1 VTRLHLTIKEHK
13 RESVSRGSRGA
24 FVKYGLMVL
33 RVRSHDPDVQ
43 RRGQVLA
50 IILLLMMAATAA
62 LATLNILQGQM
73 QYNQSNSIFFL
84 ILVALFAVNRA
95 GYVTLAGL
103 LTVMLTTAGSLFL
116 LTEATWWGTRLDT
129 RFIIMCIPILIAS
142 FLVVSWSGLVI
153 AVLLILGDALGRIA
167 SGDLPS
173 LLALVFVAVLAYMF
187 SESLNRAYRKTRH
200 QALHDPLT
208 DLPNRALF
216 LDRLQHALD
225 GMSRKQGLCA
235 VLLTDL
241 DHFKVVNDSLGHE
254 VGDELLIEV
263 SQRLQACLRT
273 VDTVARFGGDEFTV
287 LLEDIRH
294 PSDAVRVAERIAEE
308 LSALFEFKKQRIHVT
323 TSTGIVLA
331 ASAEAQPSSLL
342 RDADVAMYA
351 AKKEGKASYK
361 VFDLGMYTQAVRRL
375 RLEDALRRALERQ
388 ELRVHYQPKV
398 LLDTGQIIGM
408 EALVRWEHP
417 AYGLISPREFIPLA
431 EETGLIVPI
440 GQWVLREA
448 CRQAREW
455 RERFP
460 STSRLVTSV
469 NLSARQFRQSDL
481 VEKLAKILEE
491 TGLDPRHLQ
500 LEITESVVME
510 HVEYAVGLLHELKGM
525 NVELA
530 IDDFGKG
537 HSSLNSLK
545 IFPLDD
551 LKIDKSF
558 VQGLGQDAQDNAIVK
573 MIVDLTHTVGMRPVG
588 EGVETAEQLATLK
601 ELGCDL
607 AQGYYF
613 CKPLSSEAAT
623 SLLSNPHRR
632 LPERGLPE
640 ARRPHPDGRINGGHY
655 PNPA

>member
-1 VTRLHLTIKEHK
+1 
-13 RESVSRGSRGA
+13 
-24 FVKYGLMVL
+24 
-33 RVRSHDPDVQ
+33 
-43 RRGQVLA
+43 
-50 IILLLMMAATAA
+50 
-62 LATLNILQGQM
+62 
-73 QYNQSNSIFFL
+73 
-84 ILVALFAVNRA
+84 
-95 GYVTLAGL
+95 
-103 LTVMLTTAGSLFL
+103 
-116 LTEATWWGTRLDT
+116 
-129 RFIIMCIPILIAS
+129 
-142 FLVVSWSGLVI
+142 
-153 AVLLILGDALGRIA
+153 
-167 SGDLPS
+167 
-173 LLALVFVAVLAYMF
+173 
-187 SESLNRAYRKTRH
+187 
-200 QALHDPLT
+200 
-208 DLPNRALF
+208 
-216 LDRLQHALD
+216 
-225 GMSRKQGLCA
+225 
-235 VLLTDL
+235 
-241 DHFKVVNDSLGHE
+241 
-254 VGDELLIEV
+254 
-263 SQRLQACLRT
+263 
-273 VDTVARFGGDEFTV
+273 
-287 LLEDIRH
+287 
-294 PSDAVRVAERIAEE
+294 
-308 LSALFEFKKQRIHVT
+308 
-323 TSTGIVLA
+323 
-331 ASAEAQPSSLL
+331 
-342 RDADVAMYA
+342 
-351 AKKEGKASYK
+351 
-361 VFDLGMYTQAVRRL
+361 MYTQAVRRL

-417 AYGLISPREFIPLA
+417 EYGLISPKEFIPLA

-510 HVEYAVGLLHELKGM
+510 DVDYAVGLLHELKGM

-551 LKIDKSF
+551 LKIDKAF

-573 MIVDLTHTVGMRPVG
+573 MIVDLTHTVGMRAVG
-588 EGVETAEQLATLK
+588 EGVETAEQLAALK

-613 CKPLSSEAAT
+613 SKPLPSEAAAT
-623 SLLSNPHRR
+623 LVSTNPVWRV
-632 LPERGLPE
+632 PG
-640 ARRPHPDGRINGGHY
+640 
-655 PNPA
+655 

>member
-1 VTRLHLTIKEHK
+1 
-13 RESVSRGSRGA
+13 
-24 FVKYGLMVL
+24 
-33 RVRSHDPDVQ
+33 
-43 RRGQVLA
+43 
-50 IILLLMMAATAA
+50 
-62 LATLNILQGQM
+62 
-73 QYNQSNSIFFL
+73 
-84 ILVALFAVNRA
+84 
-95 GYVTLAGL
+95 
-103 LTVMLTTAGSLFL
+103 
-116 LTEATWWGTRLDT
+116 
-129 RFIIMCIPILIAS
+129 MCIPILIAS

-153 AVLLILGDALGRIA
+153 AALLILGDALGHIA
-167 SGDLPS
+167 TDDLPS

-187 SESLNRAYRKTRH
+187 SESLNRAYHKTRY

-225 GMSRKQGLCA
+225 RMSRKPGLCA

-308 LSALFEFKKQRIHVT
+308 LSAPFEFKKQRIHVT

-331 ASAEAQPSSLL
+331 ASAETQPSSLL

-361 VFDLGMYTQAVRRL
+361 VFDPGMYTQAVRRL

-408 EALVRWEHP
+408 EALVRWGHP

-460 STSRLVTSV
+460 STPRLVTSV

-481 VEKLAKILEE
+481 VEKLAEILEE

-510 HVEYAVGLLHELKGM
+510 DVEYAVGLLHELKGM

-537 HSSLNSLK
+537 QDRKSTRLNSSHAN
-545 IFPLDD
+545 I
-551 LKIDKSF
+551 SYA
-558 VQGLGQDAQDNAIVK
+558 V
-573 MIVDLTHTVGMRPVG
+573 
-588 EGVETAEQLATLK
+588 
-601 ELGCDL
+601 
-607 AQGYYF
+607 F
-613 CKPLSSEAAT
+613 C
-623 SLLSNPHRR
+623 
-632 LPERGLPE
+632 
-640 ARRPHPDGRINGGHY
+640 
-655 PNPA
+655 

>member
-1 VTRLHLTIKEHK
+1 LTLEEHK
-13 RESVSRGSRGA
+13 RRSVSWGSGGA
-24 FVKYGLMVL
+24 FVKYGLML
-33 RVRSHDPDVQ
+33 LKVRSHDPDVQ

-50 IILLLMMAATAA
+50 IILLLMLATTAT
-62 LATLNILQGQM
+62 LATLNILQGQT
-73 QYNQSNSIFFL
+73 QYNFSNSIFFL
-84 ILVALFAVNRA
+84 ILMVLFAVNRA

-153 AVLLILGDALGRIA
+153 AALLIFGDALGRIA
-167 SGDLPS
+167 GDDLPS

-187 SESLNRAYRKTRH
+187 SESLNRAYSETRY

-208 DLPNRALF
+208 DLPNRTLF

-225 GMSRKQGLCA
+225 RMSRKQGLCA
-235 VLLTDL
+235 VLFTDL

-254 VGDELLIEV
+254 AGDDLLIEV
-263 SQRLQACLRT
+263 SQRLQACLRST
-273 VDTVARFGGDEFTV
+273 DTVARFGGDEFTV
-287 LLEDIRH
+287 LLEDIRD

-308 LSALFEFKKQRIHVT
+308 LSAPFEFRKQRIHVT
-323 TSTGIVLA
+323 NSTGIVLA
-331 ASAEAQPSSLL
+331 ASAESQPSSLL
-342 RDADVAMYA
+342 RDADVAMYV

-361 VFDLGMYTQAVRRL
+361 IFNPGMYTQAVRRL
-375 RLEDALRRALERQ
+375 RLEDATRRALERQ
-388 ELRVHYQPKV
+388 ELRVYYQPKV

-417 AYGLISPREFIPLA
+417 EYGLISPKEFIPLA

-455 RERFP
+455 QERFP
-460 STSRLVTSV
+460 STSLLVTSV
-469 NLSARQFRQSDL
+469 NLSARQFQQYDL
-481 VEKLAKILEE
+481 VEGLAKILVE

-510 HVEYAVGLLHELKGM
+510 DVEYAVGLLHDLKGM

-537 HSSLNSLK
+537 HSSLTSLK
-545 IFPLDD
+545 MFPLDD
-551 LKIDKSF
+551 LKIDKAF
-558 VQGLGQDAQDNAIVK
+558 VQGLGQDTQDEAIVK
-573 MIVDLTHTVGMRPVG
+573 LIVDLTHTVGMRAVG
-588 EGVETAEQLATLK
+588 EGVETAEQLAALK

-613 CKPLSSEAAT
+613 CEPLRSEAVT
-623 SLLSNPHRR
+623 KLLSNPDRR
-632 LPERGLPE
+632 LPERGLQE
-640 ARRPHPDGRINGGHY
+640 ARRLYPDGRFKGRHY